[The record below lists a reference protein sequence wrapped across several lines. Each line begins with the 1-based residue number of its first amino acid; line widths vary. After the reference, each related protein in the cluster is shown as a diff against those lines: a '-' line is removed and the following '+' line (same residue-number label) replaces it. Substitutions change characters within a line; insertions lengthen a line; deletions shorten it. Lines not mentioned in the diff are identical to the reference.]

1 MGLDGM
7 ILLAFLLA
15 FPANELLLPIL
26 AMGYQAAETMTA
38 VETPQLGLLLVSH
51 GWTWRT
57 ALCAMVLCLF
67 HLPCGTTCLT
77 LLRETGSRRWTAAGM
92 LLPLAMGAALCL
104 LLNLLLPA

>member
-1 MGLDGM
+1 
-7 ILLAFLLA
+7 
-15 FPANELLLPIL
+15 
-26 AMGYQAAETMTA
+26 
-38 VETPQLGLLLVSH
+38 
-51 GWTWRT
+51 
-57 ALCAMVLCLF
+57 MVLCLF